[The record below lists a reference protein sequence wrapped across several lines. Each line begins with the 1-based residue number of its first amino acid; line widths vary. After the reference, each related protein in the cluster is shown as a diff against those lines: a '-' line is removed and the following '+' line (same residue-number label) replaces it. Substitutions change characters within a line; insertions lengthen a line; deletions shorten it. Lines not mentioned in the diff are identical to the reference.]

1 MTMIRP
7 ATIVMAVTLLLNA
20 CATTQRTDLY
30 FGRSIPGGGMVSEAQ
45 WKSFSDS
52 VVSPRFP
59 EGYTASEATGKW
71 MDTDI
76 HTTITE
82 PTMVL
87 TFIGKKS
94 KTRQSNL
101 DTIIQV
107 YRRQFQQQA
116 VLRLDT
122 KAQVKFVGLP

>member
-1 MTMIRP
+1 MTMIKS
-7 ATIVMAVTLLLNA
+7 ATMALGVILLLNA

-52 VVSPRFP
+52 IVSPRFP
-59 EGYTASEATGKW
+59 EGYTVSDATGKW

-76 HTTITE
+76 HSTITE

-94 KTRQSNL
+94 KTRQAHL

-116 VLRLDT
+116 ILRLDT
-122 KAQVKFVGLP
+122 KAQVKFVGQ